1 MCLEATCTVNSV
13 FFFLVLLLVTF
24 GFFSSTYSISVS
36 VVITS
41 NYSFFKTVFVLFIYF
56 PLVCWKKKIFFCFV
70 IVDTILTD
78 TWLTDFLLSNVLWK
92 IKYPW
97 VCCYGDCAARDLKI
111 FLRFFFPCHLQC
123 LYSRPTSTLV
133 LNAQMLPV

>member
-1 MCLEATCTVNSV
+1 MLRSNVYCKFC
-13 FFFLVLLLVTF
+13 FFLSCFVTCYF
-24 GFFSSTYSISVS
+24 WLFLFDLFHFSFCCYH
-36 VVITS
+36 
-41 NYSFFKTVFVLFIYF
+41 FKLFLFQNSLCFIYLF
-56 PLVCWKKKIFFCFV
+56 PTCLLEKKIFFCFV